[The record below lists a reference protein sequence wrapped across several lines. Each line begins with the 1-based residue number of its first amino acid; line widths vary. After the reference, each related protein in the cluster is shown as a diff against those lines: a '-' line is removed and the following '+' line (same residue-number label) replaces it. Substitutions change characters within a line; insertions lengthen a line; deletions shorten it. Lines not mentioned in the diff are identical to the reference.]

1 MGVHINSWG
10 DLQSGQCSKHFL
22 SLYSALGTTCP
33 ICVCVC
39 RCVFKRWRETERE
52 RDREEDRE
60 REEVPFLKEPTSVG
74 SKRVRRSTLCGD
86 AFKEEGT
93 GSAEA
98 SRGGPR
104 TSCCSCSDAKL
115 YLTWRSRGL

>member
-1 MGVHINSWG
+1 M
-10 DLQSGQCSKHFL
+10 
-22 SLYSALGTTCP
+22 
-33 ICVCVC
+33 
-39 RCVFKRWRETERE
+39 FKRERETERE

-74 SKRVRRSTLCGD
+74 SKRVRRSTLCRD

-104 TSCCSCSDAKL
+104 TSSCCSCSDAKL
-115 YLTWRSRGL
+115 YLTWRSHGL